1 MNIRFQNGDTV
12 SQNLQSIIK
21 GKYYDFSPLWFEGV
35 GTVVLLTM
43 FINMFSTPLMVIIFH
58 LFRLLKRCLDQSKN
72 FFLKKNY
79 SKIFRM
85 QV

>member
-1 MNIRFQNGDTV
+1 MNIRFQNGDNV

-43 FINMFSTPLMVIIFH
+43 FINMFSTPIMVLLFH
-58 LFRLLKRCLDQSKN
+58 ALRLIKRCLDQSK
-72 FFLKKNY
+72 FFL
-79 SKIFRM
+79 
-85 QV
+85 